1 MKNILTLI
9 ALLTIPFISSAQS
22 TTIVTTTETAYDST
36 FQSENPNRIEFL
48 SDAVGTHGIYFGL
61 GTSLAQLG
69 KNDYVGVETRFAYV
83 ADQKFEIGLAGEV
96 FHNIN
101 RLESNRDSSTYIA
114 GALGGIHL
122 KAIINGNKKVH
133 FSIPLLFGGGSTSVY
148 TDYKNFEGPDDSW
161 AAFLFIEP
169 GANVEFNIN
178 KVLGFEIGAK
188 YMFTTD
194 SDINAAYYEN
204 LSGFKVQAMLKIGI
218 FGLGQNKRRKS
229 VKVTTETDGDFLEF

>member
-1 MKNILTLI
+1 MKNRLILLS
-9 ALLTIPFISSAQS
+9 LLAIPFIAMTQE
-22 TTIVTTTETAYDST
+22 TIIVTTTETANDST
-36 FQSENPNRIEFL
+36 FRSGRSDGIEFL

-61 GTSLAQLG
+61 GISLAQLG

-122 KAIINGNKKVH
+122 KAIIKGKKKVH

-148 TDYKNFEGPDDSW
+148 TDYKNIEGPDDSW

-178 KVLGFEIGAK
+178 RVLGFEIGAK
-188 YMFTTD
+188 YLLTTD
-194 SDINAAYYEN
+194 SDINADYYEN
-204 LSGFKVQAMLKIGI
+204 LSGLKVQAMLKIGV
-218 FGLGQNKRRKS
+218 FGLGQRNKK
-229 VKVTTETDGDFLEF
+229 TTIKTIERTDGDFLEF